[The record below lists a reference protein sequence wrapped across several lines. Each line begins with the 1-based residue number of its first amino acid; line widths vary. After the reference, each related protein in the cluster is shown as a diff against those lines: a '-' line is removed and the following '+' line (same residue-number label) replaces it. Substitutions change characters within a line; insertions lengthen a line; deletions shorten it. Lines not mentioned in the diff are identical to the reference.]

1 MQKFRNHEHEHEDDR
16 LRPLGRRLQPIKALG
31 ATALAGVLMTLL
43 GCGGS
48 TSTESGSSGEAADAA
63 EEIPRGLRV
72 RKSGVAPGYV
82 LFAPLLSGTTYLI
95 DEDGQVV
102 HSWESEY
109 APSVAVYF
117 LENGNLMRTA
127 REPVVETF
135 KGGGQGGRI
144 QEFTWDGELIWEFVY
159 ASADYLLHHDIEIL
173 PNGNILAVSWEKKTV
188 EQARRAGR
196 RPELLPEKGLWPD
209 KIIEIEP
216 TRPEGGR
223 VVWEWHM
230 WDHLIQDYDAQAENY
245 GDPAERPWRINS
257 NGDGKL
263 QEIDPAEL
271 EQLKALGYVPDDADA
286 EDLSSDLLHINAVA
300 YNAELDQIVV
310 STPHFNEVWVIDH
323 SATTEQAAGSSGGR
337 GGRGG
342 DLLYRWGNP
351 KTYDRGAETDQKL
364 FAQHDVRWVRDGLP
378 GAGHL
383 TVFNNGLEGPEGN
396 YSAVLE
402 IVTPLTSEG
411 RYELPE
417 SEAFGPSE
425 PVWSY
430 TAPDKVSFSSGFIS
444 GAERLANGNT
454 LICSGAQGRFFE
466 VAPGGEIVW
475 EYWTLYSGNV
485 KTPDGSPPHPVGENT
500 YAVFRA
506 AKLPPDHPGLAGRD
520 LKPLDPQPAPVKG
533 PEVPEAA
540 DE

>member
-1 MQKFRNHEHEHEDDR
+1 
-16 LRPLGRRLQPIKALG
+16 
-31 ATALAGVLMTLL
+31 
-43 GCGGS
+43 
-48 TSTESGSSGEAADAA
+48 
-63 EEIPRGLRV
+63 
-72 RKSGVAPGYV
+72 
-82 LFAPLLSGTTYLI
+82 
-95 DEDGQVV
+95 
-102 HSWESEY
+102 
-109 APSVAVYF
+109 
-117 LENGNLMRTA
+117 MRDS
-127 REPVVETF
+127 
-135 KGGGQGGRI
+135 I
-144 QEFTWDGELIWEFVY
+144 
-159 ASADYLLHHDIEIL
+159 
-173 PNGNILAVSWEKKTV
+173 
-188 EQARRAGR
+188 
-196 RPELLPEKGLWPD
+196 
-209 KIIEIEP
+209 
-216 TRPEGGR
+216 
-223 VVWEWHM
+223 
-230 WDHLIQDYDAQAENY
+230 IQDYDAEAENY
-245 GDPAERPWRINS
+245 GDPAEQPWRINI

-286 EDLSSDLLHINAVA
+286 EDLTSDLLHVNAVG
-300 YNAELDQIVV
+300 YNAELDQIVL

-323 SATTEQAAGSSGGR
+323 SATTQQAAGSGGGR

-342 DLLYRWGNP
+342 DLLYRWGNA
-351 KTYDRGAETDQKL
+351 KTYHRGAETDQKL
-364 FAQHDVRWVRDGLP
+364 FAQHDVRWVRDELP

-383 TVFNNGLEGPEGN
+383 TVFNNALKGPEGD
-396 YSAVLE
+396 YSAVFE

-466 VAPGGEIVW
+466 VTPDGEIVW

-485 KTPDGSPPHPVGENT
+485 KNPDGSPPHPVGENT

-506 AKLPPDHPGLAGRD
+506 AKISPDHPGLAGRD

-533 PEVPEAA
+533 PEVTEPA